1 MFAALG
7 WRVANESSGQ
17 WTSYLH
23 CRRSTPESLLIPTEW
38 CGALQRKTAAVT
50 AFLRPHSQNYAII
63 RQISPNPDK
72 DRTNL
77 GLPQQVASKYAGKRL
92 LIVDDDADMRL
103 LLAEYFR
110 RLGFQV
116 EEHEDGAAALE
127 PATIG
132 RFDCFIFDVS
142 MPGMTGFELLKRVRD
157 RGVQTPALFLTAHDA
172 LDYKVAGYESGG
184 DDYLAKPFSPRELE
198 FRVEALLRRTSTLPP
213 ERDTERV
220 EVGGL
225 VIDKR
230 RHEVIR
236 QGVRIDLTPLEFQI
250 LELLASEPGRAWSR
264 NALLDRVWSTEYEGY
279 QRNIDPHINR
289 LRKKLETDPKN
300 PRYVLTVRGVGYK
313 LNEAP

>member
-1 MFAALG
+1 M
-7 WRVANESSGQ
+7 
-17 WTSYLH
+17 
-23 CRRSTPESLLIPTEW
+23 
-38 CGALQRKTAAVT
+38 
-50 AFLRPHSQNYAII
+50 
-63 RQISPNPDK
+63 
-72 DRTNL
+72 
-77 GLPQQVASKYAGKRL
+77 GLPQQVASKYSGKRL

-116 EEHEDGAAALE
+116 DEHETGASAME

-132 RFDCFIFDVS
+132 KFDCFIFDVS
-142 MPGMTGFELLKRVRD
+142 MPGMSGFELLKRVRE

-172 LDYKVAGYESGG
+172 LDYKVAGYEAGG

-198 FRVEALLRRTSTLPP
+198 YRVEALLKRTATVQSGT
-213 ERDTERV
+213 DAERV

-236 QGVRIDLTPLEFQI
+236 QGVKIDLTPLEFQI

-289 LRKKLETDPKN
+289 LRKKLETDPRN